1 MILFQREKKNDRQ
14 LFIDFFIGVCVIQHK
29 ELLMNKIFTLVKFAN
44 EQLIEYFSQ
53 WWKSMI
59 FINSLRK
66 KNSDWFVKIIFL
78 EILRKYSLK

>member
-1 MILFQREKKNDRQ
+1 MILFLREMKIDRQ

-53 WWKSMI
+53 
-59 FINSLRK
+59 
-66 KNSDWFVKIIFL
+66 
-78 EILRKYSLK
+78 

>member
-29 ELLMNKIFTLVKFAN
+29 ELMKKIFTLVKFAN

-53 WWKSMI
+53 
-59 FINSLRK
+59 
-66 KNSDWFVKIIFL
+66 
-78 EILRKYSLK
+78 

>member
-29 ELLMNKIFTLVKFAN
+29 ELLMKKIFTLVKFAN

-53 WWKSMI
+53 
-59 FINSLRK
+59 
-66 KNSDWFVKIIFL
+66 
-78 EILRKYSLK
+78 